1 MVYARIFAIGNGKS
15 FYDKSLNPLSTNPK
29 DVGEYYV
36 GVTPKSEY
44 YWQVGED
51 SDERKVKFTVVQKEV
66 DYPSFY
72 NAISQKTYNGGDN
85 VTFRLVYDAE
95 YVKISYKGAEIQFRL
110 QSK

>member
-1 MVYARIFAIGNGKS
+1 M
-15 FYDKSLNPLSTNPK
+15 NPLSTNPK

-51 SDERKVKFTVVQKEV
+51 SDEKKVKFTVVQKEV

-95 YVKISYKGAEIQFRL
+95 YVKISYKGAEISSSTKQV
-110 QSK
+110 SEKT